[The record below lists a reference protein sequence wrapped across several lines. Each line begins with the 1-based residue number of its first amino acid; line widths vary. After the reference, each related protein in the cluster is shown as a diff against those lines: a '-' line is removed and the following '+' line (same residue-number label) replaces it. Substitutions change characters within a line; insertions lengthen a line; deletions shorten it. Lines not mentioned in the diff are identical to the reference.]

1 MREKEREE
9 RKRKE
14 AEKLDALTH
23 DRRENKTRKQKNLP
37 SVLFAAQLGGVS
49 LGHLLPNLE
58 YFAKARD
65 AGGRLLAVIRRAP
78 KITVPSTPQRKR
90 FSLFGGGGG
99 GSGGSGSFGGG
110 SGGGGSGR
118 GTPTSS
124 SHSSPSPM
132 GRSDSAGSTP
142 RRGAAAAAAAAA
154 TPTSSAASAA
164 VVVALTPGEEAAAAA
179 AEKKRRRLSRWAP
192 PPKAAAALLR
202 VKGRIEFR
210 DVSFAYQARP
220 ETLALDRL
228 DLEILP
234 GKTTALCGSSGSGKS
249 TALALM
255 LRLYDPTAGSVC
267 LDGVDLR
274 QLDPRA
280 FRAATALVPQEPTL
294 FSCSVADNI
303 RFGRPSATDEEVRA
317 AAVAAGAAA
326 FVDALPQGFA
336 TLVGERG
343 GQLSG
348 GQRQR
353 IAIARA
359 IVRDP
364 KVLFLDEA
372 TAALDAASQ
381 RVVQDSLARLRGA
394 GGGKSGSK
402 AGGFSGLTTVIVAH
416 RLSTIADSDRIVGE
430 FSLCFFFFF
439 WSGEKR
445 FSRSS
450 VDSRSLAGRKK
461 KNTHFFS
468 LPKISKKNSFQPV
481 MANGRNVEQ
490 GTHSE
495 LLENEAGAYSA
506 LVRLQLEAGEGG
518 GGEKSGEGK
527 KSKSS
532 GAAGGSSS
540 SSSSP
545 SASPGSSPAGVTPIS
560 AADESAA
567 SAAAASAAVSAAAS
581 ASASAAARAAEGVAA
596 ATEPQPD
603 DFPSSSAPTRPWKT
617 IVAKVKATTATQPAW
632 PQRCKLTFRRW
643 PSTGVAGKQPEH
655 LAAFGAEKQALPRP

>member
-1 MREKEREE
+1 
-9 RKRKE
+9 
-14 AEKLDALTH
+14 
-23 DRRENKTRKQKNLP
+23 
-37 SVLFAAQLGGVS
+37 
-49 LGHLLPNLE
+49 
-58 YFAKARD
+58 
-65 AGGRLLAVIRRAP
+65 
-78 KITVPSTPQRKR
+78 
-90 FSLFGGGGG
+90 
-99 GSGGSGSFGGG
+99 
-110 SGGGGSGR
+110 
-118 GTPTSS
+118 
-124 SHSSPSPM
+124 M

-439 WSGEKR
+439 LER
-445 FSRSS
+445 
-450 VDSRSLAGRKK
+450 RKK
-461 KNTHFFS
+461 VFEVQRRQSLTRRTKEKKHSLFFTSKN
-468 LPKISKKNSFQPV
+468 LKKKLFPTSDGQ
-481 MANGRNVEQ
+481 RQERR
-490 GTHSE
+490 
-495 LLENEAGAYSA
+495 AGHA
-506 LVRLQLEAGEGG
+506 L
-518 GGEKSGEGK
+518 
-527 KSKSS
+527 
-532 GAAGGSSS
+532 GAAGERGRGLLR
-540 SSSSP
+540 
-545 SASPGSSPAGVTPIS
+545 AR
-560 AADESAA
+560 E
-567 SAAAASAAVSAAAS
+567 
-581 ASASAAARAAEGVAA
+581 AAARGRGGRRRRKERRG
-596 ATEPQPD
+596 EEEQKQRRCGRLFLFFFFSFRLSRFQPRGRHSD
-603 DFPSSSAPTRPWKT
+603 L
-617 IVAKVKATTATQPAW
+617 
-632 PQRCKLTFRRW
+632 RC
-643 PSTGVAGKQPEH
+643 
-655 LAAFGAEKQALPRP
+655 